1 MNEFMKY
8 IDQLYCACM
17 RFKSKEL
24 TCSFSVDD
32 NFVMIMIKED
42 GKASTDTIWTVNFNR
57 GYLYPQQEVDRV
69 IDDMQEYSDTP
80 LIPLPEE
87 G

>member
-17 RFKSKEL
+17 RFKSREL

-42 GKASTDTIWTVNFNR
+42 GKASVDTIWTVNFNK
-57 GYLYPQQEVDRV
+57 GYLNLQKEVDMV
-69 IDDMQEYSDTP
+69 IDAMQEYSDTP
-80 LIPLPEE
+80 LIPLSDDR
-87 G
+87 